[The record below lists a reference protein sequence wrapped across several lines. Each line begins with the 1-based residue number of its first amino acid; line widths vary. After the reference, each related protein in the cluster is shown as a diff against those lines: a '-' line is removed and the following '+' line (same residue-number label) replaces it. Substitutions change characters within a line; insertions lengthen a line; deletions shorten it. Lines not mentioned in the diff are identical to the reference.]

1 MGFPHGPSP
10 MTKGSLRLILGRWKR
25 TASLQ
30 HVAHTAIMLG
40 LLLLSACSD
49 LALPNEEMPTAAADP
64 SYFNVVA
71 YYLKGVFKDQA
82 YYDAFEISAFR
93 WVHSLKGW
101 SWLACVRF
109 QDRGHPRLYSVFVRD
124 GKVTDGR
131 YAVQTDACDS
141 QSYVLFD
148 AMRTGRLGLQSPLY

>member
-1 MGFPHGPSP
+1 MSE
-10 MTKGSLRLILGRWKR
+10 GSLPLILAKWKR
-25 TASLQ
+25 TTSLQ
-30 HVAHTAIMLG
+30 HVAHAAFLLA

-49 LALPNEEMPTAAADP
+49 LALPNEEMPPAAADP

-71 YYLKGVFKDQA
+71 YYLKGLFKDQA
-82 YYDAFEISAFR
+82 YYDAFEVSAFR

-109 QDRGHPRLYSVFVRD
+109 QDRGHPRLYSVFVKD
-124 GKVTDGR
+124 GRVVDSR

-148 AMRTGRLGLQSPLY
+148 AMRTGRPGVQSPLY